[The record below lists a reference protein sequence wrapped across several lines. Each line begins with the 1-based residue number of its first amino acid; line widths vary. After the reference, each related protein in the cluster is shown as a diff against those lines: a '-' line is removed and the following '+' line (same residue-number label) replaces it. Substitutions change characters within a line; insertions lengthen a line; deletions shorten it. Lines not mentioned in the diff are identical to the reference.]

1 MSDEFIQRV
10 LKVIATSKRIPPET
24 VTIDSDFMQL
34 GIDSMDAVE
43 ILFALENEFDINIP
57 DDDVREVRNVRQM
70 VEGVAKLVAA
80 KAGGAG
86 LPLGPADAA
95 AGQ

>member
-1 MSDEFIQRV
+1 
-10 LKVIATSKRIPPET
+10 
-24 VTIDSDFMQL
+24 
-34 GIDSMDAVE
+34 MDAVE

-80 KAGGAG
+80 KAAA
-86 LPLGPADAA
+86 GPADAA